1 MSFIKKFFTG
11 ALVALL
17 AITAIAGMVST
28 PALAQNNLL
37 PSRQQL
43 CPQGGCPVTG
53 NSDFRGGRNGVVG
66 FIINIAQLLTFVL
79 GAVAVLFLV
88 WGGAIFI
95 TSNGDEGKIKNARA
109 IILNAVIGLVVA
121 IVAYAVVQIVG
132 GIVGDQGNA
141 LVTSGGN

>member
-28 PALAQNNLL
+28 PALAQNDLL
-37 PSRQQL
+37 
-43 CPQGGCPVTG
+43 QGRCPVTG
-53 NSDFRGGRNGVVG
+53 DSDFRGGRNGVVG

-132 GIVGDQGNA
+132 GIVGDQSNT
-141 LVTSGGN
+141 LVTSGDN